1 MKYLDL
7 IDMKA
12 VVLTK
17 KAMILEFVEVVR
29 FEIEGGKKKKISASN
44 DELVQKIWDRVKG
57 EAMNFS
63 MSSSSGYS
71 RFSESV
77 TIALLP

>member
-44 DELVQKIWDRVKG
+44 DELVQKIWDRLMG
-57 EAMNFS
+57 EAMNFLRKGA
-63 MSSSSGYS
+63 SSPFG
-71 RFSESV
+71 V
-77 TIALLP
+77 CDP